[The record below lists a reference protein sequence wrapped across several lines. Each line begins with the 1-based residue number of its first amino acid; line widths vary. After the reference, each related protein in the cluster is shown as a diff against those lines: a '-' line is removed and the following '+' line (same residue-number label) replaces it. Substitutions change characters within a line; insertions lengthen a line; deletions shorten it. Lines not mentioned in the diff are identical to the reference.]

1 VRSLIKL
8 AEAADP
14 TVSSLAVCCD
24 EDAELYVWGMVD
36 QELRY
41 GDYVSLD
48 AKGDPQRPGLFQ
60 ATITGVGS
68 VSVYK
73 NFALL
78 GSLEQNN
85 P

>member
-1 VRSLIKL
+1 
-8 AEAADP
+8 
-14 TVSSLAVCCD
+14 
-24 EDAELYVWGMVD
+24 MVD

-73 NFALL
+73 DFALL

-85 P
+85 LVGEYHDVLWQGPVNKPPAENFARNAG